1 MRLDLADLRLFIA
14 IVDTGSITGGAANA
28 HLARRPPV
36 RLRKMEAEIGVPL
49 LHRHARGVTMTE
61 AGRYWRAMPARFLRS
76 SSVCAVRCT
85 PSPAVSGDAAP
96 VRQHLGDV
104 GLSAGKL
111 AARWQR
117 TRRCRSKPKNAPARI
132 SSAVSGGRGAGRS
145 GVRCGRPRAAA
156 LDPVADDPLVLIV
169 PPARPLA
176 EKQEVAFA
184 AVLNEPLVALYQT
197 SALQQHIEQH
207 AAELGRAKRS
217 GQDEPFCRA
226 LRDGGARRRRG
237 DPAARYCRALP
248 AALFVCRHRVT
259 GPLGAAPFVPVL
271 SG

>member
-28 HLARRPPV
+28 HLALASASE

-76 SSVCAVRCT
+76 GSVCARRCT

-104 GLSAGKL
+104 GLSAGE
-111 AARWQR
+111 ARRLDGSAPGGADRNRRTHQR
-117 TRRCRSKPKNAPARI
+117 GYRQLYP
-132 SSAVSGGRGAGRS
+132 GGRGAGRS

-156 LDPVADDPLVLIV
+156 P
-169 PPARPLA
+169 
-176 EKQEVAFA
+176 
-184 AVLNEPLVALYQT
+184 
-197 SALQQHIEQH
+197 
-207 AAELGRAKRS
+207 RS
-217 GQDEPFCRA
+217 
-226 LRDGGARRRRG
+226 RR
-237 DPAARYCRALP
+237 
-248 AALFVCRHRVT
+248 
-259 GPLGAAPFVPVL
+259 
-271 SG
+271 